1 MLQDL
6 QFLLVAFLKQ
16 LILYLRFKHKLIFE
30 HVNFDSLRQMFD
42 ILFQLTRGFV
52 DVSQSRPE
60 ESLPEIHVIFDGYLV
75 SFIIYQN
82 RDGSDFLVFE
92 KPKKV

>member
-1 MLQDL
+1 MFQDL
-6 QFLLVAFLKQ
+6 QFLVLAFLKQ
-16 LILYLRFKHKLIFE
+16 VILYLRFKHKLTFE

-52 DVSQSRPE
+52 DVLQSRLE
-60 ESLPEIHVIFDGYLV
+60 EILPELHVIFDDYLV

-82 RDGSDFLVFE
+82 RNGGDFVVFE
-92 KPKKV
+92 KPRKV